1 MREVSTDEITKNI
14 KEMCIEANY
23 ILSDDVK
30 NKIINSAGHR
40 YGSRIYKNRSGST
53 YNRRKS

>member
-30 NKIINSAGHR
+30 NKIINSAGVEIQKLEKK
-40 YGSRIYKNRSGST
+40 Y
-53 YNRRKS
+53 

>member
-30 NKIINSAGHR
+30 NKIINSAAVENTE
-40 YGSRIYKNRSGST
+40 I
-53 YNRRKS
+53 